1 MTDEGDAGGKKILN
15 MYEQRQYVVLLIAEL
30 HSQVILTL

>member
-1 MTDEGDAGGKKILN
+1 MKVMLGEKNRNN

-30 HSQVILTL
+30 HS

>member
-1 MTDEGDAGGKKILN
+1 MKVILGGKNRNN

-30 HSQVILTL
+30 HSQVIITL